1 MAGILSANSQPVVP
15 EAALATQDQIVARD
29 PSTVVL
35 PESLIEGLVPYQ
47 VSMMKETVANVEV
60 GFAVAGK
67 ALRSMAQELRTLR
80 ENLPKRTWTKFT
92 ESGVLPIPGKTAREL
107 ESSWDFIN
115 QMGLSNGDLVHLS
128 SRTLSK
134 IKNANPD
141 AQAELI
147 KRAKSGTKITE
158 SMVKDLNAA
167 VDKSDLTDAQKQKV
181 KANVNAATKLKAKD
195 DEIEALKEQIAK
207 LKKENSA
214 LRAQANAR
222 IESFTK
228 AINSSM
234 KEAVLEA

>member
-1 MAGILSANSQPVVP
+1 MTGILSAFSFSVVP
-15 EAALATQDQIVARD
+15 EAALASQDQIVARD

-47 VSMMKETVANVEV
+47 VSMMKATVANVEV

-67 ALRSMAQELRTLR
+67 ALRSMAQELRMLR

-147 KRAKSGTKITE
+147 KRAKSGTRITE

-167 VDKSDLTDAQKQKV
+167 VDESDLTAAQKQKV
-181 KANVNAATKLKAKD
+181 KANVNAATKLKAKE
-195 DEIEALKEQIAK
+195 DEIEVLKEQIAK
-207 LKKENSA
+207 LKK
-214 LRAQANAR
+214 QNAELTKKLNVK
-222 IESFTK
+222 IETIAKSVT
-228 AINSSM
+228 SSV
-234 KEAVLEA
+234 KEAVEA

>member
-1 MAGILSANSQPVVP
+1 MTGILSAISFPVVP
-15 EAALATQDQIVARD
+15 EAALASQDQIVARD

-67 ALRSMAQELRTLR
+67 ALRSMAQELRMLR

-147 KRAKSGTKITE
+147 KRAKSGTRITE

-167 VDKSDLTDAQKQKV
+167 VDESDLTAAQKQKV
-181 KANVNAATKLKAKD
+181 KANVNAASKLKAKD
-195 DEIEALKEQIAK
+195 DEIEALKEQVAK
-207 LKKENSA
+207 LKK
-214 LRAQANAR
+214 QNA
-222 IESFTK
+222 ELTK
-228 AINSSM
+228 KLNIKIDSIAKSVTSSV
-234 KEAVLEA
+234 KEGLEA

>member
-1 MAGILSANSQPVVP
+1 MTGILSAISFSVVP
-15 EAALATQDQIVARD
+15 EAALASQDQIVARD

-67 ALRSMAQELRTLR
+67 ALRSMAQELRMLR

-134 IKNANPD
+134 IKNANPE

-147 KRAKSGTKITE
+147 KRAKGGTRITE

-167 VDKSDLTDAQKQKV
+167 VDESDLTAAQKQKV
-181 KANVNAATKLKAKD
+181 KANVNAAAKLKAKD

-207 LKKENSA
+207 LKK
-214 LRAQANAR
+214 QNADL
-222 IESFTK
+222 TK
-228 AINSSM
+228 KLNIKIDSIAKSVTSSV
-234 KEAVLEA
+234 KEAVEA

>member
-1 MAGILSANSQPVVP
+1 MPGILSPNSYLVVP

-92 ESGVLPIPGKTAREL
+92 ESGVLPIPAKTAREL

-134 IKNANPD
+134 IKNANPE

-147 KRAKSGTKITE
+147 KRAKGGTRITE

-167 VDKSDLTDAQKQKV
+167 VDESDLTAAQKQKV
-181 KANVNAATKLKAKD
+181 KANVNAATKLKAKE
-195 DEIEALKEQIAK
+195 DEIEALKEQVAQLKKQNAELTKRLNVKIESIAK
-207 LKKENSA
+207 SV
-214 LRAQANAR
+214 
-222 IESFTK
+222 T
-228 AINSSM
+228 SSV
-234 KEAVLEA
+234 KEAVEA

>member
-1 MAGILSANSQPVVP
+1 MAGILSANSFPVVP
-15 EAALATQDQIVARD
+15 EAVLATQDQIVARD

-92 ESGVLPIPGKTAREL
+92 ESGVLPIPAKTAREL

-134 IKNANPD
+134 IKNANPE

-147 KRAKSGTKITE
+147 KRAKGGTRITE

-167 VDKSDLTDAQKQKV
+167 VDESDLTAAQKQKL
-181 KANVNAATKLKAKD
+181 KANVSAATKLKAKD
-195 DEIEALKEQIAK
+195 DEIEALKEQVVRLKKLNAELTKKLNIKIDSIAK
-207 LKKENSA
+207 SV
-214 LRAQANAR
+214 
-222 IESFTK
+222 T
-228 AINSSM
+228 SSV
-234 KEAVLEA
+234 KEAVEA

>member
-1 MAGILSANSQPVVP
+1 MAVILSAISFPVVP
-15 EAALATQDQIVARD
+15 EAALASQDQIVARD

-67 ALRSMAQELRTLR
+67 ALRSMAQELRMLR

-92 ESGVLPIPGKTAREL
+92 ESGVLPIPGRTAREL

-147 KRAKSGTKITE
+147 KRAKSGTRITE

-167 VDKSDLTDAQKQKV
+167 VDESDLTAAQKQKV
-181 KANVNAATKLKAKD
+181 KANVNAATKLKAKE

-207 LKKENSA
+207 LKK
-214 LRAQANAR
+214 QNA
-222 IESFTK
+222 ELTK
-228 AINSSM
+228 KLNIKIDSIAKSVTSSV
-234 KEAVLEA
+234 KEGLEA

>member
-1 MAGILSANSQPVVP
+1 MTGILSAISFPVVP
-15 EAALATQDQIVARD
+15 EAALASQDQIVARD

-47 VSMMKETVANVEV
+47 VSMMKATVANVEV

-67 ALRSMAQELRTLR
+67 ALRSMAQELRMLR

-147 KRAKSGTKITE
+147 KRAKSGTRITE

-167 VDKSDLTDAQKQKV
+167 VDESDLTAAQKQKV
-181 KANVNAATKLKAKD
+181 KANVNAATKLKAKE
-195 DEIEALKEQIAK
+195 DEIETLKEQIAK
-207 LKKENSA
+207 LKK
-214 LRAQANAR
+214 QNAELTKKLNVK
-222 IESFTK
+222 IETIAKSVT
-228 AINSSM
+228 SSV
-234 KEAVLEA
+234 KEAVEA

>member
-1 MAGILSANSQPVVP
+1 MP

-35 PESLIEGLVPYQ
+35 PESLVEGLVPYQ
-47 VSMMKETVANVEV
+47 ISMMKETVANVEV

-67 ALRSMAQELRTLR
+67 ALRSMAQELRMLR
-80 ENLPKRTWTKFT
+80 ENLPKRAWTKFT

-128 SRTLSK
+128 TRTLSK

-147 KRAKSGTKITE
+147 KRAKGGTKITE

-167 VDKSDLTDAQKQKV
+167 VDNTDLTDAQKQRV
-181 KANVNAATKLKAKD
+181 KANVNAATKLKSKD
-195 DEIEALKEQIAK
+195 DEIEALKEQVAK
-207 LKKENSA
+207 LKKQNAELTKKLNVKIETIAKDVTSS
-214 LRAQANAR
+214 LKQAV
-222 IESFTK
+222 
-228 AINSSM
+228 
-234 KEAVLEA
+234 EA

>member
-1 MAGILSANSQPVVP
+1 MP

-35 PESLIEGLVPYQ
+35 PESLVEGLVPYQ
-47 VSMMKETVANVEV
+47 ISMMKETVANVEV

-67 ALRSMAQELRTLR
+67 ALRSMAQELRMLR
-80 ENLPKRTWTKFT
+80 ENLPKRAWTKFT

-128 SRTLSK
+128 TRTLSK

-147 KRAKSGTKITE
+147 KRAKGGTKITE

-167 VDKSDLTDAQKQKV
+167 VDNTDLTAAQKQKV
-181 KANVNAATKLKAKD
+181 KANVNAATKLKSKD
-195 DEIEALKEQIAK
+195 DEIESLKEEIAK
-207 LKKENSA
+207 LKKQNTELAKKLNVK
-214 LRAQANAR
+214 
-222 IESFTK
+222 IETLAK
-228 AINSSM
+228 NITGAV
-234 KEAVLEA
+234 KEAVEA

>member
-1 MAGILSANSQPVVP
+1 MTGILSAFSFSVVP
-15 EAALATQDQIVARD
+15 EAALASQDQIVARD

-67 ALRSMAQELRTLR
+67 ALRSMAQELRMLR

-147 KRAKSGTKITE
+147 KRAKSGTRITE

-167 VDKSDLTDAQKQKV
+167 VDESDLTAAQKQKV
-181 KANVNAATKLKAKD
+181 KANVNAATKLKAKE
-195 DEIEALKEQIAK
+195 DEIEVLKEQIAK
-207 LKKENSA
+207 LKK
-214 LRAQANAR
+214 QNAELTKKLNVK
-222 IESFTK
+222 IETIAKSVT
-228 AINSSM
+228 SSV
-234 KEAVLEA
+234 KEAVEA

>member
-1 MAGILSANSQPVVP
+1 MTGILSAISFPVVP
-15 EAALATQDQIVARD
+15 EAALASQDQIVARD

-47 VSMMKETVANVEV
+47 VSMMKATVANVEV

-67 ALRSMAQELRTLR
+67 ALRSMAQELRMLR

-147 KRAKSGTKITE
+147 KRAKSGTRITE

-167 VDKSDLTDAQKQKV
+167 VDESDLTAAQKQKV
-181 KANVNAATKLKAKD
+181 KANVNAATKLKAKE

-207 LKKENSA
+207 LKK
-214 LRAQANAR
+214 QNA
-222 IESFTK
+222 ELTK
-228 AINSSM
+228 KLNIKIDSIAKSVTSSV
-234 KEAVLEA
+234 KEAVEA

>member
-1 MAGILSANSQPVVP
+1 MTGILSAFSFSVVP
-15 EAALATQDQIVARD
+15 EAALASQDQIVARD

-147 KRAKSGTKITE
+147 KRAKSGTRITE

-167 VDKSDLTDAQKQKV
+167 VDESDLTAAQKQKV
-181 KANVNAATKLKAKD
+181 KAKVKAATKLKAKE

-207 LKKENSA
+207 LKK
-214 LRAQANAR
+214 QNA
-222 IESFTK
+222 ELTK
-228 AINSSM
+228 KLNIKIDSIAKSVTSSV
-234 KEAVLEA
+234 KEGLEA

>member
-1 MAGILSANSQPVVP
+1 MTVILSAISFLVVP
-15 EAALATQDQIVARD
+15 EAALASQDQIVARD

-67 ALRSMAQELRTLR
+67 ALRSMAQELRMLR

-147 KRAKSGTKITE
+147 KRAKSGTRITE

-167 VDKSDLTDAQKQKV
+167 VDESDLTAAQKQKV
-181 KANVNAATKLKAKD
+181 KANVNAATKLKAKE

-207 LKKENSA
+207 LKK
-214 LRAQANAR
+214 QNA
-222 IESFTK
+222 ELTK
-228 AINSSM
+228 KLNIKIDSIAKSVTSSV
-234 KEAVLEA
+234 KEGLEA

>member
-1 MAGILSANSQPVVP
+1 MP

-35 PESLIEGLVPYQ
+35 PESLVEGLVPYQ
-47 VSMMKETVANVEV
+47 ISMMKETVANVEV

-67 ALRSMAQELRTLR
+67 ALRSMAQELRMLR
-80 ENLPKRTWTKFT
+80 ENLPKRAWTKFT

-128 SRTLSK
+128 TRTLSK

-147 KRAKSGTKITE
+147 KRAKGGAKITE

-167 VDKSDLTDAQKQKV
+167 VDNTDLTDAQKQRV
-181 KANVNAATKLKAKD
+181 KANVNAATKLKSKD
-195 DEIEALKEQIAK
+195 DEIEALKEQVAK
-207 LKKENSA
+207 LKKQNAELTKKLNVKIETIAKDVTSS
-214 LRAQANAR
+214 LKQAV
-222 IESFTK
+222 
-228 AINSSM
+228 
-234 KEAVLEA
+234 EA

>member
-1 MAGILSANSQPVVP
+1 MTGILSAISFPVVP
-15 EAALATQDQIVARD
+15 EAALASQDQIVARD

-67 ALRSMAQELRTLR
+67 ALRSMAQELRMLR

-147 KRAKSGTKITE
+147 KRAKSGTRITE

-167 VDKSDLTDAQKQKV
+167 VDESDLTAAQKQKV
-181 KANVNAATKLKAKD
+181 KANVNAATKLKAKE

-207 LKKENSA
+207 LKK
-214 LRAQANAR
+214 QNA
-222 IESFTK
+222 ELTK
-228 AINSSM
+228 KLNIKIDSIAKSVTSSV
-234 KEAVLEA
+234 KEGLEA

>member
-1 MAGILSANSQPVVP
+1 MTGILSAISFPVVP
-15 EAALATQDQIVARD
+15 EAALASQDQIVARD

-47 VSMMKETVANVEV
+47 VSMMKATVANVEV

-67 ALRSMAQELRTLR
+67 ALRSMAQELRMLR

-147 KRAKSGTKITE
+147 KRAKSGTRITE

-167 VDKSDLTDAQKQKV
+167 VDESDLTAAQKQKV
-181 KANVNAATKLKAKD
+181 KANVNAATKLKAKE
-195 DEIEALKEQIAK
+195 DEIEVLKEQIAK
-207 LKKENSA
+207 LKK
-214 LRAQANAR
+214 QNAELTKKLNVK
-222 IESFTK
+222 IETIAKSVT
-228 AINSSM
+228 SSV
-234 KEAVLEA
+234 KEAVEA

>member
-1 MAGILSANSQPVVP
+1 MTGILSAISFPVVP
-15 EAALATQDQIVARD
+15 EAALASQDQIVARD

-47 VSMMKETVANVEV
+47 VSMMKATVANVEV

-67 ALRSMAQELRTLR
+67 ALRSMAQELRMLR

-147 KRAKSGTKITE
+147 KRAKSGTRITE

-167 VDKSDLTDAQKQKV
+167 VDESDLTAAQKQKV
-181 KANVNAATKLKAKD
+181 KANVNAATKLKAKE

-207 LKKENSA
+207 LKK
-214 LRAQANAR
+214 QNA
-222 IESFTK
+222 ELTK
-228 AINSSM
+228 KLNIKIDSIAKSVTSSV
-234 KEAVLEA
+234 KEGLEA

>member
-1 MAGILSANSQPVVP
+1 MP

-35 PESLIEGLVPYQ
+35 PESLTEGLVPYQ
-47 VSMMKETVANVEV
+47 ISMMKETVANVEV

-67 ALRSMAQELRTLR
+67 ALRSMAQELRMLR

-128 SRTLSK
+128 TRTLSK

-147 KRAKSGTKITE
+147 KRAKGGTRITE

-167 VDKSDLTDAQKQKV
+167 VDESDLTTAQKQKV
-181 KANVNAATKLKAKD
+181 KANVNAAAKLKAKD

-207 LKKENSA
+207 LKK
-214 LRAQANAR
+214 QNADL
-222 IESFTK
+222 TK
-228 AINSSM
+228 KLNIKIDSIAKSVTSSV
-234 KEAVLEA
+234 KEAVEA

>member
-1 MAGILSANSQPVVP
+1 
-15 EAALATQDQIVARD
+15 
-29 PSTVVL
+29 
-35 PESLIEGLVPYQ
+35 
-47 VSMMKETVANVEV
+47 MMKETVANVEV

-67 ALRSMAQELRTLR
+67 ALRSMAQELRMLR

-147 KRAKSGTKITE
+147 KRAKSGTRITE

-167 VDKSDLTDAQKQKV
+167 VDESDLTAAQKQKV
-181 KANVNAATKLKAKD
+181 KANVNAATKLKAKE

-207 LKKENSA
+207 LKK
-214 LRAQANAR
+214 QNA
-222 IESFTK
+222 ELTK
-228 AINSSM
+228 KLNIKIDSIAKSVTSSV
-234 KEAVLEA
+234 KEGLEA

>member
-1 MAGILSANSQPVVP
+1 MP

-29 PSTVVL
+29 ASTVVL
-35 PESLIEGLVPYQ
+35 PESLVEGLVPYQ
-47 VSMMKETVANVEV
+47 ISMMKETVANVEV

-67 ALRSMAQELRTLR
+67 ALRSMAQELRMLR
-80 ENLPKRTWTKFT
+80 ENLPKRAWTKFT

-128 SRTLSK
+128 TRTLSK

-147 KRAKSGTKITE
+147 KRAKGGAKITE

-167 VDKSDLTDAQKQKV
+167 VDESDLTDAQKQKV
-181 KANVNAATKLKAKD
+181 KANVNAATKLKSKD
-195 DEIEALKEQIAK
+195 DEIESLKEEIAK
-207 LKKENSA
+207 LKKQNTELAKKLNVK
-214 LRAQANAR
+214 
-222 IESFTK
+222 IETLAK
-228 AINSSM
+228 NITGAV
-234 KEAVLEA
+234 KEAVEA